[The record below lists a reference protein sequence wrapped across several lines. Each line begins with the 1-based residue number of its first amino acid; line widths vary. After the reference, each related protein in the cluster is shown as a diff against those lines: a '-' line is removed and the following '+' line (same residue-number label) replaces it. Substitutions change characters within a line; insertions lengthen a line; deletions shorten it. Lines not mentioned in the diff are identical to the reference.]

1 MRKPVNS
8 DMGACIGENP
18 IFETGKQQ
26 FSPENNSS
34 RPRASTPMEQGKF
47 ATKGIP

>member
-1 MRKPVNS
+1 MCAAVIS
-8 DMGACIGENP
+8 DIGAGFGENP
-18 IFETGKQQ
+18 MFHSGKQQ
-26 FSPENNSS
+26 FSPENDTS